1 MTGPDLRN
9 RHMRLLGAGTP
20 LFYGEPVHIVRGDG
34 VWLFDDAGRRYLDA
48 YNNVPCVGHANG
60 RVANAMANQ
69 AATLNVH
76 SRYLHE
82 GVLDYAERLTRL
94 HAEPLSTVVFA
105 CTGTEANEVAIMM
118 ARAASGGEGII
129 TTDAAYHGNSTEIR
143 KPSGIGA
150 RKSAGAGRSRSAGVR
165 AVPVPDAAPLL
176 GAGMSSSGARDHH
189 LDLLRE
195 QIDGFVK
202 DGVGFAGV
210 MMCSILANEGLPTI
224 PDGYMS
230 GAAALV
236 RDAGGFFIADEV
248 QAGFARSGRW
258 WGYETSSFVPDITTM
273 GKPMGAGL
281 PIAAVV
287 ANNELVTTFRKQTR
301 YFNTFAASPLQA
313 AVGMAVID
321 EIEDRGLVENAR
333 DVGAYLLDGVCSIAA
348 DHAAVASIRG
358 RGLFIAIDWVDV
370 EGRPDVAGAQG
381 VVDAMKDSGILMGKS
396 GAYHNVLKLRPP
408 LVFEQEHADIVIAA
422 LGEVIS
428 GSR

>member
-1 MTGPDLRN
+1 MTEPDLRS

-20 LFYGEPVHIVRGDG
+20 LFYGDPVHIVRGDG
-34 VWLFDDAGRRYLDA
+34 VWLFDHGGRRYLDA
-48 YNNVPCVGHANG
+48 YNNVPCVGHANA
-60 RVANAMANQ
+60 RVAEAMAKQ
-69 AATLNVH
+69 ARTLNVH

-82 GVLDYAERLTRL
+82 GVLDYAERLTHL

-105 CTGTEANEVAIMM
+105 CTGTEANEIAMM
-118 ARAASGGEGII
+118 MVRAASGGQGII
-129 TTDAAYHGNSTEIR
+129 TTDAAYHGNSTEVR
-143 KPSGIGA
+143 KLSGIGA
-150 RKSAGAGRSRSAGVR
+150 GARGFPDVR
-165 AVPVPDAAPLL
+165 AVPVPDADPLL
-176 GAGMSSSGARDHH
+176 RAGMSNAEACDHH

-195 QIDGFVK
+195 QIEGFVA
-202 DGVGFAGV
+202 DGVGFSGV

-258 WGYETSSFVPDITTM
+258 WGYETSSFVPDIATM

-281 PIAAVV
+281 PLAAVV
-287 ANNELVTTFRKQTR
+287 AGNELVTTFRKQTR

-321 EIEDRGLVENAR
+321 EIEDRGLVESAR
-333 DVGAYLLDGVCSIAA
+333 DVGMYLLDGVGSEAA
-348 DHAAVASIRG
+348 DHPRVGSVRG
-358 RGLFIAIDWVDV
+358 CGLFIAVDWVDAD
-370 EGRPDVAGAQG
+370 GRPDVAGAQG
-381 VVDAMKDSGILMGKS
+381 VVDAMKGNGILMGKS
-396 GAYHNVLKLRPP
+396 GAHGNVLKLRPP
-408 LVFEQEHADIVIAA
+408 LVFEREHADTVIAA

-428 GSR
+428 ESR